1 MPGQFKY
8 TAANTTSIKTA
19 NPNVAKAF
27 CAGRAAQVA
36 GTGSNPHTSGDELYT
51 AWATTP
57 EGLRDGCALAIPIT
71 VPDVVNLSRTAAVA
85 AIVAAGFVDGKVVWN
100 GPSQGVVYS
109 QLPAAAAKA
118 QPGDTVTLRLA
129 STVPT
134 LTGLTSAAA
143 QAAITLAGL
152 VTGTITGTTGV
163 VTAQTPIG
171 TSLVNPNSAVDFT
184 IA

>member
-1 MPGQFKY
+1 MGHHKGWYILNFLLLLQK
-8 TAANTTSIKTA
+8 
-19 NPNVAKAF
+19 
-27 CAGRAAQVA
+27 
-36 GTGSNPHTSGDELYT
+36 
-51 AWATTP
+51 
-57 EGLRDGCALAIPIT
+57 
-71 VPDVVNLSRTAAVA
+71 
-85 AIVAAGFVDGKVVWN
+85 
-100 GPSQGVVYS
+100 
-109 QLPAAAAKA
+109 
-118 QPGDTVTLRLA
+118 PGDTVTLRLA